1 MDVKNILFIKWII
14 YMDTNLIQIL
24 LYLTQ
29 THKKHI
35 KFEYRYA
42 KFSHSGLSRGI
53 PMKPGIWAVGV
64 QNNLWV

>member
-1 MDVKNILFIKWII
+1 
-14 YMDTNLIQIL
+14 MDTNLIQTL

-42 KFSHSGLSRGI
+42 KFSHSDLSRGI
-53 PMKPGIWAVGV
+53 PMKPGSWAVGV